1 MKKYLVLY
9 RSSTPAAEMMAN
21 TTPEQ
26 MQAGMEDWNRWSQ
39 AAGSA
44 VIDLGAPVGDAVT
57 VGNAAHLGNPVGLTG
72 YSILQAESADEVAK
86 LLEAHPHL
94 KTPGDGSITAIELLH
109 MEAM

>member
-21 TTPEQ
+21 ATPEQ

-39 AAGSA
+39 MAGDG
-44 VIDLGAPVGDAVT
+44 VIDLGSPLGDART
-57 VGNAAHLGNPVGLTG
+57 VGKASGSDPTHVTG
-72 YSILQAESADEVAK
+72 YSILQAETADEVAK

-94 KTPGDGSITAIELLH
+94 KTPGDSSITAIELLH
-109 MEAM
+109 MEGGM